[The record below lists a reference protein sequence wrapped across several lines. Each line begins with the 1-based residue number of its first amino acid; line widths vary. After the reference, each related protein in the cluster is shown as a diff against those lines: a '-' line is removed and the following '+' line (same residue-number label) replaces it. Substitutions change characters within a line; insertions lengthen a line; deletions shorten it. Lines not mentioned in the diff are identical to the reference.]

1 MVVNKLSV
9 GYDEDFNRWIE
20 QTVDLLK
27 ARRFEALDLDNLIDE
42 LGSMS
47 KRDKREILSR
57 LKVLLMHLLKWQ
69 YQPLQRS
76 ASWETTIRNNREE
89 IAQILQDSPS
99 LKSYPSLVLEQAYQS
114 ARQNAASETRLP
126 IESFPEAC
134 PLAIADL
141 LDDTF
146 LPNEAPKKYQS

>member
-9 GYDEDFNRWIE
+9 RYDEDFNGWIQ

-27 ARRFEALDLDNLIDE
+27 ARRFEELDVDNLIEE
-42 LGSMS
+42 LESMS

-69 YQPLQRS
+69 YQPSRRT
-76 ASWETTIRNNREE
+76 ASWETTIRNHRDE

-99 LKSYPSLVLEQAYQS
+99 LASYPAAVLAQAYVS
-114 ARQNAASETRLP
+114 ARKNAASETGLT
-126 IESFPEAC
+126 IATFPEIC
-134 PLAIADL
+134 PFAIAEV
-141 LDDTF
+141 LDEAF
-146 LPNEAPKKYQS
+146 LPAEIADPDD